1 MNRHQSSKNNNN
13 NTTTTTMR
21 TIVTLYLNMGYM
33 DGTEEK
39 IMSVEQ
45 AQAAL
50 ESLIQH
56 KKDLLPEPDD
66 LDLAPQVKVH
76 KVLFVSLVPGKCSC
90 EACCPCEVC
99 EEDEN
104 EAPMSYNIQLKVAIH
119 HKIPLS
125 FDTANTVI
133 ETIYENGAMFPFTP
147 DAEDAMPHFIL
158 YPYQSSVSNMD
169 CGICIGE
176 ACSSDE
182 DEDC

>member
-1 MNRHQSSKNNNN
+1 
-13 NTTTTTMR
+13 MR
-21 TIVTLYLNMGYM
+21 TIATICLNMGYM

-45 AQAAL
+45 AQVAL

-90 EACCPCEVC
+90 E
-99 EEDEN
+99 EDES
-104 EAPMSYNIQLKVAIH
+104 PVSYNIELKVAIH
-119 HKIPLS
+119 HKNGLS
-125 FDTANTVI
+125 FDTVNTVI

-158 YPYQSSVSNMD
+158 YPYQFSVSDMD
-169 CGICIGE
+169 DGICIGE
-176 ACSSDE
+176 ACSGDE
-182 DEDC
+182 DDC